1 VSSHRW
7 RFPRTRCHRGLRR
20 RARSGPEVGPL
31 PSCRRKEIRKGEV
44 RTFPRACSRPAVT
57 STVAHPRRSVKEPER
72 ARSPQRT
79 IRPSRRSGSTIR
91 TRPRAQLLRAALVR
105 RSYRGARRP
114 GRRRSL
120 RRGAAV
126 LSCRRGE
133 NTANS
138 GPGHSRGFEP
148 APACPSAPVPNPCPT
163 SEKGP
168 PPTSALSRTA
178 DTGLA
183 DVPCPHRWSSSP
195 SRGCPTSVASRER
208 VAVPPDGDMRRF
220 LLQRREV
227 GPMEP
232 LRPEAE
238 LASSPIPGQGL
249 QGESGLDR
257 PPTLWAASPLFVV
270 DRPSDWPTSWCSLG
284 YHRLSRERDPY
295 RSPLRAHF
303 RMGASRSRARCHS
316 GGRVARTG

>member
-1 VSSHRW
+1 MSSHRW

-31 PSCRRKEIRKGEV
+31 PSCRRKEIRKAEV

-168 PPTSALSRTA
+168 PPTSGRHRPRGRAVPAPVEFVPPAGVAQRLSHRGSASRFRQNATMTALFSRQE
-178 DTGLA
+178 
-183 DVPCPHRWSSSP
+183 DVPRAVDFRWRS
-195 SRGCPTSVASRER
+195 G
-208 VAVPPDGDMRRF
+208 DGP
-220 LLQRREV
+220 
-227 GPMEP
+227 G
-232 LRPEAE
+232 LRT
-238 LASSPIPGQGL
+238 LA
-249 QGESGLDR
+249 R
-257 PPTLWAASPLFVV
+257 
-270 DRPSDWPTSWCSLG
+270 LG
-284 YHRLSRERDPY
+284 VTANYD
-295 RSPLRAHF
+295 A
-303 RMGASRSRARCHS
+303 
-316 GGRVARTG
+316 VARPALKA